1 MTEHEGSGRSEAMES
16 IISRYDNLVI
26 GEEKNEQVFE
36 EGDDREEADNEGKAC
51 DDVVALGKPKTE
63 ERRVLDT
70 RPAEV
75 SEKHYGKARQLELL
89 VVLELVHHSWCSYNV
104 SGTVPIPMEVVVF
117 IKAFGEDYVW
127 VGDGF
132 LHGLPLIN
140 AKKKWQQPSK

>member
-89 VVLELVHHSWCSYNV
+89 VVLGRTRVRTKYAVRL
-104 SGTVPIPMEVVVF
+104 VVVC
-117 IKAFGEDYVW
+117 EDSTR
-127 VGDGF
+127 
-132 LHGLPLIN
+132 GLDDI
-140 AKKKWQQPSK
+140 QE